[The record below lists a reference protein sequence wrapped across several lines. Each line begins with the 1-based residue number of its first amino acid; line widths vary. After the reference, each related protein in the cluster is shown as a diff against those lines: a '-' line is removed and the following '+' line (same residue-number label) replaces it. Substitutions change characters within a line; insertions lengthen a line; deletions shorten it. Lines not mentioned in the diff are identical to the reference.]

1 MHDAQV
7 QVACAYDHWGSQV
20 WKICGA
26 NGSPTAKGPELYH
39 RVIFAENNADHTLKN
54 SGKRPIF

>member
-7 QVACAYDHWGSQV
+7 KVACAPDQWRSQV

-26 NGSPTAKGPELYH
+26 NGSPTAKGPELYP
-39 RVIFAENNADHTLKN
+39 RRIVAENNADHTLKN
-54 SGKRPIF
+54 LGKRPIF